1 MKNKTLVVI
10 DYQNDFVKGSLGSP
24 AACAIL
30 PNVKAKIEE
39 ARKNG
44 DHIIF
49 THDTHYDDYLSTQE
63 GRKLPVTHC
72 IDGTPGWEIAYGL
85 DNFPHSIIRKTE
97 FGSFGWIDMI
107 TKCEAIEII
116 VEFAAKGSALAI
128 SDAGV
133 GAAFCKGALQGASLN
148 VYINTKSM
156 ANREYA
162 EELNAKAD
170 AMLEKYTKIADEV
183 FENVLARLKK

>member
-24 AACAIL
+24 AACAIM

-97 FGSFGWIDMI
+97 FGSFGWIDLI

-116 VEFAAKGSALAI
+116 GVVTDICVVSNALILRSLFPEIEITVDASCCAGSSSEAHNAALTVMKSCQI
-128 SDAGV
+128 
-133 GAAFCKGALQGASLN
+133 N
-148 VYINTKSM
+148 VIG
-156 ANREYA
+156 E
-162 EELNAKAD
+162 
-170 AMLEKYTKIADEV
+170 
-183 FENVLARLKK
+183 